1 MSGGPRLRGEVVS
14 PAVRRGKGFQMSVTR
29 LVLTGVNGFIGN
41 RVLERMM
48 KLLPDELGLPRSHRF
63 ELIGSDLLATQTR
76 FTARRFAGSSRYLF
90 LSHTDLLEQMRSGAV
105 NPDVVIHNGACSSTT
120 ERDPE
125 IFRVLNLGYSQDLWE
140 ICSEKKIP
148 LIYASSASVYG
159 DGQYGFDDHPSG
171 LDRLQAM
178 NLYAGSKLDFD
189 RFALSAERSPPLWFG
204 LRYFNVYGPFEAHKQ
219 GQASMAYHGFHQIIR
234 TGEMR
239 LFRSTDHR
247 FKDGEQRRDFVWIDD
262 VVKVTAELLRRCLIS
277 SEAQKIELQMKRY
290 TGKPGCFVNV
300 GTGKSRTWN
309 DLARSLFS
317 ALEKP
322 DRITYFEMP
331 SSLRDQY
338 QNFTEATHTSASHVD
353 LPTEWTELE
362 DGVRDY
368 VRKILLRE
376 IG

>member
-1 MSGGPRLRGEVVS
+1 
-14 PAVRRGKGFQMSVTR
+14 MSVTR

-63 ELIGSDLLATQTR
+63 ELVGADLLTSQTR

-105 NPDVVIHNGACSSTT
+105 APDVVIHNGACSSTI

-125 IFRVLNLGYSQDLWE
+125 VFRVLNLEYSQDLWQ
-140 ICSEKKIP
+140 ICSERRIP

-159 DGQYGFDDHPSG
+159 QGQHGFADHPSG
-171 LDRLQAM
+171 LDHLQAM
-178 NLYAGSKLDFD
+178 NLYASSKLDFD
-189 RFALSAERSPPLWFG
+189 RFALRADRTPPLWFG

-239 LFRSTDHR
+239 LFRSTDER
-247 FKDGEQRRDFVWIDD
+247 FGDGDQRRDFVWIDD
-262 VVKVTAELLRRCLIS
+262 VVKVTAELLRRCLIPT
-277 SEAQKIELQMKRY
+277 EAQKLENQLARY
-290 TGKPGCFVNV
+290 TGKTGCFLNV

-309 DLARSLFS
+309 DLAQALFA
-317 ALEKP
+317 ALGRPKQV
-322 DRITYFEMP
+322 TYFDMP
-331 SSLRDQY
+331 ASLRDQY
-338 QNFTEATHTSASHVD
+338 QNFTEAMHSSADQIDLSVD
-353 LPTEWTELE
+353 WTELE
-362 DGVRDY
+362 DGVHDY